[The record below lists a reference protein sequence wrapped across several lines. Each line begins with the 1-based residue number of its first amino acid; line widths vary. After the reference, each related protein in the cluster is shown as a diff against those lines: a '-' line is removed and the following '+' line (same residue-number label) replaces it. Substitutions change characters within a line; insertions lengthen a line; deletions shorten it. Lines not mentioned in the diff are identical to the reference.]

1 MIRHYGNRQHAGP
14 HGPASGGGQPF
25 VTGSAPEP
33 LTRPDDTLISFSSF
47 FDEQLGQAGCS
58 PLLTSSSTSL
68 WQSSHKYSNSGIGV
82 SHKLALKRKVPA
94 NADRPVAFSPH
105 RLSAPG
111 LPQRAGSGFVEA
123 VRVLPWSVAEQ
134 VCGEPT
140 DVTAE
145 SSSWHDRVTP
155 SSATTSPT
163 VRHEQPS
170 PSRRRD
176 VIRNTHRS
184 ETNLAGSAQKT
195 ATLPHSAPLAF
206 GATAGI
212 Q

>member
-1 MIRHYGNRQHAGP
+1 M
-14 HGPASGGGQPF
+14 
-25 VTGSAPEP
+25 TGSAPEP

-163 VRHEQPS
+163 VRHDLAGSSPRTAVAQPP